1 MLVRTV
7 VEPEQMSTVSR
18 YNETIEYYKGSMGFK
33 ACGGL
38 IRDPFFI
45 IKNKTSMKHF
55 NRPDDIDPVVNTG
68 SEEVETET
76 EETE

>member
-1 MLVRTV
+1 
-7 VEPEQMSTVSR
+7 
-18 YNETIEYYKGSMGFK
+18 
-33 ACGGL
+33 
-38 IRDPFFI
+38 
-45 IKNKTSMKHF
+45 MKHF